1 MEASLMDTEQL
12 DLELVTEPVLVT
24 LRTFGPMVQL
34 LLENLGGHL
43 LMRLEFKPRI
53 DNTIGN

>member
-1 MEASLMDTEQL
+1 MDTEQL

-24 LRTFGPMVQL
+24 SRTSGQMVQL

-43 LMRLEFKPRI
+43 LMRLEFKQRT